1 MPLGNGLC
9 EVSCQAIAVRFCL
22 FSGTAAFQD
31 CCVVRTGGSSGS
43 ASSRRFCLFSGT
55 AAFQDCCVVRT
66 GGSSGSA
73 SSRRFCLF
81 SGTAA
86 FQDCRVVRWGGF
98 LSHCCLRVGG
108 KRKLF
113 NDNLGFVAICDH
125 SALLRWRFFEIFAFC
140 KNNRYFPGIF
150 CP

>member
-9 EVSCQAIAVRFCL
+9 EVSCQTIAVFIGWEKLRQYFL
-22 FSGTAAFQD
+22 SVFLY
-31 CCVVRTGGSSGS
+31 GGSSGS

-113 NDNLGFVAICDH
+113 NDNLCFVAICDH